1 MVGKSLNIWTVNNTP
16 LNNTYGKEE
25 FSRQILK
32 YFKRLK
38 MKIELIKLYGIL
50 SAQGKIVVINVYI

>member
-32 YFKRLK
+32 YFKRMK